1 MWCQVSPIAK
11 FASNRQQGA
20 INMLDIS
27 LVHELFSQ
35 LITTGARRRMESPK
49 SNCNVQLFD
58 LDSGMGQNGVRQ
70 KWMVHT
76 KNISGW
82 WFQPSEKNWS
92 IGRII
97 PYIMEQ

>member
-1 MWCQVSPIAK
+1 
-11 FASNRQQGA
+11 
-20 INMLDIS
+20 
-27 LVHELFSQ
+27 
-35 LITTGARRRMESPK
+35 
-49 SNCNVQLFD
+49 
-58 LDSGMGQNGVRQ
+58 MGQNGVRQ